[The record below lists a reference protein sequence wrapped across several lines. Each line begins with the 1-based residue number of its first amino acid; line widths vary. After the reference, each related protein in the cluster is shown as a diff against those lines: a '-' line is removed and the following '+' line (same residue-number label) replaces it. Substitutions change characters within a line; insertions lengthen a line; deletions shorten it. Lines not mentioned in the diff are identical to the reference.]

1 MTAWNTAYENLID
14 ARAALNLAIQY
25 TADITTTYADAATGT
40 SALYL
45 IADTSGAKFDYDAA
59 VTAYNEAVTD
69 YDEDVV
75 LYNAKVITIATAR
88 SDYALAQAQWE
99 SNNALISKMTV
110 LHEIATAASGASLI
124 AEQAL
129 DGIWDDAVLASESAA
144 ENYLGVAGLD
154 GVLAGG

>member
-40 SALYL
+40 NALYL
-45 IADTSGAKFDYDAA
+45 IADTSGAKFDYDAD
-59 VTAYNEAVTD
+59 VTAYDGAVIA
-69 YDEDVV
+69 YDADVV
-75 LYNAKVITIATAR
+75 LYNAKVISIATAR

-99 SNNALISKMTV
+99 SNNALISKLTV

-124 AEQAL
+124 AE
-129 DGIWDDAVLASESAA
+129 
-144 ENYLGVAGLD
+144 
-154 GVLAGG
+154 